1 MGIVVTVFMLLALL
15 LLSPWPAQLVAW
27 RRAGAA
33 ACRTLAFGVLTA
45 GLWNALW
52 HGLRHLG
59 DFWGIAALVSGLL
72 MVAAAVLSLRSG
84 AADAP
89 HPLAGDQHGLKSL
102 TAVLMGALAACFLL
116 YAVTLVR
123 LNLGYAIVGG

>member
-27 RRAGAA
+27 RRAGPA
-33 ACRTLAFGVLTA
+33 ACRTLAFGVLSA

-84 AADAP
+84 AADSP
-89 HPLAGDQHGLKSL
+89 HPSAGAPARSKSL
-102 TAVLMGALAACFLL
+102 TPVLMAALSACFLL

-123 LNLGYAIVGG
+123 LNLGYAIIGG